1 MPFVRANL
9 SDPREDFGGFEVE
22 LTYSVP
28 IESESCEK
36 WREILEGTSRGL
48 TNQTLRMSSKSTG
61 YHKHKLTAGT
71 HYLLHED
78 KKC

>member
-36 WREILEGTSRGL
+36 WREILEGTF
-48 TNQTLRMSSKSTG
+48 K
-61 YHKHKLTAGT
+61 
-71 HYLLHED
+71 E
-78 KKC
+78 